1 VALGVKQLTEDP
13 WTTMAARYPVGS
25 RVRGKVTTV
34 TDFGVF
40 VEIEEGV
47 EGLIHVSQLGPE
59 RMERPPEEIQ
69 PGQEL
74 EAEVV
79 AVDPKN
85 RKISLSVK
93 ALRRTEE
100 RQEIESYL
108 QRDRDQGRFSLQDVL
123 ADQLGLNSGEKKEPS
138 S

>member
-1 VALGVKQLTEDP
+1 
-13 WTTMAARYPVGS
+13 
-25 RVRGKVTTV
+25 
-34 TDFGVF
+34 
-40 VEIEEGV
+40 
-47 EGLIHVSQLGPE
+47 
-59 RMERPPEEIQ
+59 MERPPEEIQ

>member
-1 VALGVKQLTEDP
+1 
-13 WTTMAARYPVGS
+13 
-25 RVRGKVTTV
+25 
-34 TDFGVF
+34 
-40 VEIEEGV
+40 
-47 EGLIHVSQLGPE
+47 
-59 RMERPPEEIQ
+59 
-69 PGQEL
+69 L

-123 ADQLGLNSGEKKEPS
+123 ADQLGLNSAQKKEPS